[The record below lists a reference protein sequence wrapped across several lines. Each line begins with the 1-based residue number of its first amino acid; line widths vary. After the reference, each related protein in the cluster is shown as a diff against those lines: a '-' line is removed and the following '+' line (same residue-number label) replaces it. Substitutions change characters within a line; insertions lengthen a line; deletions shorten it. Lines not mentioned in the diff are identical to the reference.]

1 MDRERTKTIRRRTPE
16 SAAMVASVKRA
27 MAITAKLNR
36 LSFEQADEIRV
47 LFSELIGRA
56 VDESFTLIPPF
67 YATGGENL
75 RVGRNVF
82 INQNCTIY
90 DLGGVEIGDDVLIG
104 PNVSIITSGHPIEPS
119 QRHDVVVATPIVIQ
133 RNAWI
138 AVGAIILGGVTVG
151 ENAVIAAGAVVTEDV
166 PSNTV
171 VGGNPAR
178 VMREVSA
185 TTVQN
190 SRGD

>member
-1 MDRERTKTIRRRTPE
+1 
-16 SAAMVASVKRA
+16 MVASVKWA
-27 MAITAKLNR
+27 MALTARLNR
-36 LSFEQADEIRV
+36 LSFDQRDEIRV

-82 INQNCTIY
+82 INQICTIY

-104 PNVSIITSGHPIEPS
+104 PNVSIITSGHPIETS
-119 QRHDVVVATPIVIQ
+119 QRRDVVVAKPIVIQ

-151 ENAVIAAGAVVTEDV
+151 ENAVVAAGAVVTRDV
-166 PSNTV
+166 PPHTV

-178 VMREVSA
+178 VMRQASA
-185 TTVQN
+185 TTKEDC
-190 SRGD
+190 RGA